1 MQIRDENDDQV
12 LGLKTVANSIVSWMD
27 RNCPSHSNCDKKVGT
42 SVRYRNC
49 CGHSRPFV
57 NGEKK
62 ESMNS
67 ALTSKRSNNSF
78 VVPFPAKVTSVEQNL
93 EADLEVL

>member
-1 MQIRDENDDQV
+1 
-12 LGLKTVANSIVSWMD
+12 MD
-27 RNCPSHSNCDKKVGT
+27 RNCPSHSSCGKKAGT
-42 SVRYRNC
+42 SGRCQNC
-49 CGHSRPFV
+49 FGHSRPFV

-67 ALTSKRSNNSF
+67 ALTSKRSNNSS

>member
-1 MQIRDENDDQV
+1 MMKMMIKSLD
-12 LGLKTVANSIVSWMD
+12 LKTVANSIVSWMD

-42 SVRYRNC
+42 SGRCRNC

-67 ALTSKRSNNSF
+67 ALTSERSNNS
-78 VVPFPAKVTSVEQNL
+78 T
-93 EADLEVL
+93 VLNRDAQALAQP